1 MLASFKTSITCGFEG
16 RNVYRHILVYMA
28 ARGPYA
34 KGRAKRAEILDAA
47 IEVIARDGYS
57 GATVRQLGEAVGLS
71 QNGLL
76 HYFGSKDTL
85 FTRILEHQDERNAA
99 EVNPDHTDF
108 ALDLVDRIL
117 DAIDLETA
125 SPGMAQL
132 TLRLSGEATEP
143 SHTAHEF
150 FRFRY
155 EAIRAIVRDA
165 VKRLQETGRMRRDAD
180 PDAIAI
186 LVYASWDGLRTQW
199 MYDPSVDMRKNMS
212 YLLERLGL
220 IPR

>member
-1 MLASFKTSITCGFEG
+1 
-16 RNVYRHILVYMA
+16 MA

-47 IEVIARDGYS
+47 IDVIARDGYS
-57 GATVRQLGEAVGLS
+57 GATVRQLGESVGLS

-76 HYFGSKDTL
+76 HYFGSKDAL
-85 FTRILEHQDERNAA
+85 FTRILEHHDERSAA
-99 EVNPDHTDF
+99 VIDPEHTDF
-108 ALDLVDRIL
+108 ASDLVERIL
-117 DAIDLETA
+117 SAIDIETA
-125 SPGMAQL
+125 SPGMTQL

-165 VKRLQETGRMRRDAD
+165 VKRLQETDRLASDAD
-180 PDAIAI
+180 PDAIAA

-199 MYDPSVDMRKNMS
+199 MYDPDIDVRKNMT

>member
-1 MLASFKTSITCGFEG
+1 
-16 RNVYRHILVYMA
+16 MA

-76 HYFGSKDTL
+76 HYFGSKDAL
-85 FTRILEHQDERNAA
+85 FTRILEHHDERSAA
-99 EVNPDHTDF
+99 VIDPEHTDF
-108 ALDLVDRIL
+108 AVDLVDRIL
-117 DAIDLETA
+117 DATDLETA

-143 SHTAHEF
+143 SHIAHEF
-150 FRFRY
+150 FRLRY

-165 VKRLQETGRMRRDAD
+165 VKRLQETDRMTKEAD
-180 PDAIAI
+180 PDAIAT

-199 MYDPSVDMRKNMS
+199 MYDPAVDIRKNMA

-220 IPR
+220 ITR